1 MPICSTAVNNVRTVS
16 DTKRAFYAA
25 HMRPINSIYR
35 RVVEELMVEMHL
47 LTVNSDFRYDPIYA
61 LGIVTAF
68 NRFMQGYRPQE
79 DIASIF
85 NGLCQAIQS
94 DPGRYRQDAERLE
107 SLAKKL
113 PPQELL
119 GWFEQSVT
127 VPEAGD
133 LQQQLAG
140 IAANSTFKYSRPF
153 AIGLFTLL
161 EQSDPDL
168 VKDEAR
174 RSQAIQQICTA
185 LNLPED
191 KVQKDLD
198 LYRSNL
204 EKMAQARVV
213 MDDILK
219 AEKKRRDER
228 AKAASAP
235 PAPNSTETSP
245 EETTSGS

>member
-1 MPICSTAVNNVRTVS
+1 
-16 DTKRAFYAA
+16 
-25 HMRPINSIYR
+25 
-35 RVVEELMVEMHL
+35 MVEMHL
-47 LTVNSDFRYDPIYA
+47 LTVNNDFRYDPVYA

-68 NRFMQGYRPQE
+68 NRFMQGYRPQG
-79 DIASIF
+79 DIPSIF

-94 DPGRYRQDAERLE
+94 DPERYQQDAERLE

-113 PPQELL
+113 SSQELL
-119 GWFEQSVT
+119 GWLEQSVT
-127 VPEAGD
+127 VPESGD
-133 LQQQLAG
+133 LQQQVTAIAG
-140 IAANSTFKYSRPF
+140 NSTFKYSRPF

-174 RSQAIQQICTA
+174 RSQAIQQICTT

-213 MDDILK
+213 MEDILK
-219 AEKKRRDER
+219 AEKKRREER
-228 AKAASAP
+228 AKAASAAP
-235 PAPNSTETSP
+235 PSSSTEPSP
-245 EETTSGS
+245 GEATSGS